1 MTRAIMI
8 FGGSLNQLGLVLAAK
23 ELGLVSVLVDP
34 SENPLG
40 KKYADHFY
48 QIPAADFDATRAIAL
63 RHRVAGIVTGQM
75 ERPLKLMARLAQ
87 ELKLIFHSPEV
98 VERATNKYLEKN
110 IFQAKGIPC
119 AKGDLIKNH
128 RILSEE
134 EIFRFGNPAIIK
146 PLSRFSSQGVFR
158 VENYSSYVQNLDRTL
173 GFSENGSYLFEEF
186 IAGPEFSAECLSY
199 RGETRVIQFTRKLIT
214 AYPNT
219 VEIGH
224 IQPAELSESQK
235 KEIEDLVI
243 RSVASLGIDNSASH
257 VEFKISESGPKIIE
271 IGPRTG
277 GDFIG
282 SFLTL
287 ESTGVN
293 MDKAVIQVAL
303 GEEPDW
309 SPNKDRGSAIRYLT
323 LEPGSQVLDI
333 AQNWRE
339 RVLSLPG
346 VLEAQLLL
354 ETGESIPQLTD
365 SAKRRGWVI
374 ASGND
379 AAEAEAHAEE
389 ALTALGGCIQI
400 KKRNLKDVEE

>member
-1 MTRAIMI
+1 MKRAIMI
-8 FGGSLNQLGLVLAAK
+8 FGGSLNQLGLVLAAR

-48 QIPAADFDATRAIAL
+48 QIPAADFDTTRAIAL

-75 ERPLKLMARLAQ
+75 ERPLKLMARLAR
-87 ELKLIFHSPEV
+87 ELKLIFHSPEL

-110 IFQAKGIPC
+110 IFQANGIPC
-119 AKGDLIKNH
+119 AKGELIKNH

-173 GFSENGSYLFEEF
+173 GFSEDGSYLFEEF
-186 IAGPEFSAECLSY
+186 IEGPEFSAECLSY

-214 AYPNT
+214 PYPNT

-282 SFLTL
+282 SLLTL

-293 MDKAVIQVAL
+293 MDKAVIQIAL

-309 SPNKDRGSAIRYLT
+309 DHK
-323 LEPGSQVLDI
+323 
-333 AQNWRE
+333 
-339 RVLSLPG
+339 
-346 VLEAQLLL
+346 
-354 ETGESIPQLTD
+354 
-365 SAKRRGWVI
+365 
-374 ASGND
+374 
-379 AAEAEAHAEE
+379 
-389 ALTALGGCIQI
+389 
-400 KKRNLKDVEE
+400 

>member
-8 FGGSLNQLGLVLAAK
+8 FGGSLNQLGLVLAAR

-48 QIPAADFDATRAIAL
+48 QIPAADFEATRAIAL

-110 IFQAKGIPC
+110 IFQANGIPC

-158 VENYSSYVQNLDRTL
+158 VENYSSYVQNLDKTL
-173 GFSENGSYLFEEF
+173 GFSEDGSYLLEEF

-214 AYPNT
+214 PYPNT

-224 IQPAELSESQK
+224 IQPAEHPESQK

-243 RSVASLGIDNSASH
+243 RSVAALGIDNSASH
-257 VEFKISESGPKIIE
+257 VEFKLTDAGPVIIE

-309 SPNKDRGSAIRYLT
+309 KIKHERGSAILYLT

-346 VLEAQLLL
+346 VLEAQLSL
-354 ETGESIPQLTD
+354 TAGEQVQQLTD
-365 SAKRRGWVI
+365 SAKRKGWVI
-374 ASGND
+374 ASGKS
-379 AAEAEAHAEE
+379 AGQAEAKARD
-389 ALTALGGCIQI
+389 ALAVLRNSI
-400 KKRNLKDVEE
+400 KLEKGN